1 MTRTAD
7 GARLRGNLIAAAIC
21 MAAAFGASLAVGR
34 YPIDWKTALDTG
46 TMNGRV
52 FLTLRLP
59 RGLMALVTGFAL
71 GAAGSVYQGVFRNP
85 LAAPDVI
92 GAASGASAG
101 AAAAIL
107 FLGGGVLA
115 TTLCAFAGGMAAV
128 AAALALAAL
137 ARRRGAVTLLLS
149 GIVVNALFQSGLM
162 LLKVA
167 ADPERELAAI
177 EYWIMGSFA
186 SVTLRKFLGALPWV
200 ALGVGGIF
208 LLQRQVQLLG
218 MEDDEARMLGVP
230 VARMRALALGFAT
243 LAVSAAIS
251 VTGLISFVGLLP
263 PHIAR
268 LMTRNSR
275 ASTTALSGM
284 LGGTLML
291 LSDVLARSLAASEV
305 PVSVITSILGAPV
318 LFWLVC
324 RRRGG
329 GSDE

>member
-1 MTRTAD
+1 MNRTAD
-7 GARLRGNLIAAAIC
+7 GARLRGILIAAAIV
-21 MAAAFGASLAVGR
+21 MAAAVGLSLAVGR
-34 YPIDWKTALDTG
+34 DPIEWSSALDAG

-59 RGLMALVTGFAL
+59 RSLMALIAGFAL

-101 AAAAIL
+101 AATAIL
-107 FLGGGVLA
+107 FLGGGMLA
-115 TTLCAFAGGMAAV
+115 TALCAFAGGMAAV
-128 AAALALAAL
+128 IAALALSAL
-137 ARRRGAVTLLLS
+137 ARRRSAVTLLLS

-162 LLKVA
+162 LLKTA

-186 SVTLRKFLGALPWV
+186 GVTLRKFLGALPWI
-200 ALGVGGIF
+200 ALGLAGIF
-208 LLQRQVQLLG
+208 LLQRQIQLLG
-218 MEDDEARMLGVP
+218 LEDDEARMLGVP
-230 VARMRALALGFAT
+230 VARMRALALGAAT

-251 VTGLISFVGLLP
+251 ITGLISFVGLLP

-268 LMTRNSR
+268 LLTRQSR
-275 ASTTALSGM
+275 ASTTALAGM
-284 LGGTLML
+284 LGGALML
-291 LSDVLARSLAASEV
+291 LADVLARSLAASEI

-329 GSDE
+329 AGDD

>member
-1 MTRTAD
+1 MNAV
-7 GARLRGNLIAAAIC
+7 RLRDILIAAAIV
-21 MAAAFGASLAVGR
+21 MAAAFGLSLAVGR
-34 YPIDWKTALDTG
+34 YPIEWRAALDLG

-59 RGLMALVTGFAL
+59 RALMALVSGFAL

-107 FLGGGVLA
+107 FLGGGVMA

-128 AAALALAAL
+128 GAALMLAAM
-137 ARRRGAVTLLLS
+137 ARRREAIALLLA
-149 GIVVNALFQSGLM
+149 GIVVNALFQSGLTLM
-162 LLKVA
+162 KVA

-186 SVTLRKFLGALPWV
+186 GVTLRKFLGALPWI
-200 ALGVGGIF
+200 ALGLTGIF
-208 LLQRQVQLLG
+208 ALQRQVRLLG
-218 MEDDEARMLGVP
+218 LEDDEARMLGVP

-243 LAVSAAIS
+243 LAVSAAVS

-268 LMTRNSR
+268 LLSR
-275 ASTTALSGM
+275 SSRGSTTLLSGM

-291 LSDVLARSLAASEV
+291 LADILARSLAASEL

-324 RRRGG
+324 RQRGG
-329 GSDE
+329 EGDD

>member
-1 MTRTAD
+1 
-7 GARLRGNLIAAAIC
+7 
-21 MAAAFGASLAVGR
+21 
-34 YPIDWKTALDTG
+34 
-46 TMNGRV
+46 
-52 FLTLRLP
+52 
-59 RGLMALVTGFAL
+59 
-71 GAAGSVYQGVFRNP
+71 
-85 LAAPDVI
+85 
-92 GAASGASAG
+92 
-101 AAAAIL
+101 
-107 FLGGGVLA
+107 
-115 TTLCAFAGGMAAV
+115 MAAV
-128 AAALALAAL
+128 AAAIALAAL

-149 GIVVNALFQSGLM
+149 GIVVNALFQSALT

-186 SVTLRKFLGALPWV
+186 GVTMRKFLGALPWI
-200 ALGVGGIF
+200 ALGLIGVF

-218 MEDDEARMLGVP
+218 LEDDEARLLGVP

-268 LMTRNSR
+268 LLTRNSR
-275 ASTTALSGM
+275 ASTTVLSGM
-284 LGGTLML
+284 LGGALML
-291 LSDVLARSLAASEV
+291 TADVLARSLAASEI

-329 GSDE
+329 ERDD